1 MAATKLPFH
10 GDDRN
15 RHTTNELCAW
25 LSAPSHSHAI
35 IAAIHDGDNAA
46 GLQILA
52 PGVVFQPSVAQNW
65 ATGSQGRVEDQAS
78 SWSVISGTNICDI
91 STDKQSDGSIA
102 PDSTAAETISKCFGC
117 DIYLRVETRTRRRMY
132 SLAGT
137 KNADLRLFIN
147 VRLQDCL
154 CFTKCVRQSIEVRQ

>member
-1 MAATKLPFH
+1 MAATKPPFH

-15 RHTTNELCAW
+15 RHTPNELCAW
-25 LSAPSHSHAI
+25 LSAPSHSHAV

-78 SWSVISGTNICDI
+78 SWSVISLLMNNQMALLPLIVQQQ
-91 STDKQSDGSIA
+91 KLFQS
-102 PDSTAAETISKCFGC
+102 
-117 DIYLRVETRTRRRMY
+117 V
-132 SLAGT
+132 LAVI
-137 KNADLRLFIN
+137 FI
-147 VRLQDCL
+147 L
-154 CFTKCVRQSIEVRQ
+154 E